1 MMNRNHE
8 IERRFLLADPTWR
21 PEGIEPVLLDQGY
34 FALGGKTGN
43 GFLLMDENGEG
54 FFRLEDL
61 DRNTLLTIPLAMP
74 SLIEL
79 WHHAETL
86 DSAHAIL
93 ALGWKARV
101 RAHNN
106 TDFIFDIKGPRN
118 GTTRVEIPP
127 TKLDPAFGFS
137 LLKKTGNTRLQK
149 YRYEI
154 PSGNHVWHLDVYRPP
169 NDGGVTVEVE
179 LDDPHEALEIPEWVG
194 EEITHRKVFT
204 APSAPPYISP

>member
-1 MMNRNHE
+1 MSQNYE

-43 GFLLMDENGEG
+43 GFLLVDDNGEG

-61 DRNTLLTIPLAMP
+61 DRNTLLAVPLAMD

-86 DSAHAIL
+86 SPAHAIL
-93 ALGWKARV
+93 PTGWKARI
-101 RAHNN
+101 RSHNN
-106 TDFIFDIKGPRN
+106 ADFIFDIKGPRS

-127 TKLDPAFGFS
+127 TKLEPAFGLS
-137 LLKKTGNTRLQK
+137 LLEKTGNTRLQK

-154 PSGNHVWHLDVYRPP
+154 PSGTHVWHLDNYLPP
-169 NDGGVTVEVE
+169 HDGGVTVEVE
-179 LDDPHEALEIPEWVG
+179 LGHAHEALEIPAWVG
-194 EEITHRKVFT
+194 EEITHRKVF
-204 APSAPPYISP
+204 AAPPAAPHISL